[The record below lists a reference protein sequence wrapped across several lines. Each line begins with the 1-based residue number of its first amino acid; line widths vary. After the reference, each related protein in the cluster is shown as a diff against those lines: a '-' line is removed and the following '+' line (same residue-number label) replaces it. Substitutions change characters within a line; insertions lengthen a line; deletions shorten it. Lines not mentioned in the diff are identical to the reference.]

1 MKNFNE
7 TVHQLYR
14 SSSTLI
20 YMMRSQYLVIFL
32 IAVATLSC
40 RAPKD
45 EIVLRQIKDVVVD
58 SGSSP
63 KLKARAILYNPN
75 NTRIRLKKI
84 DVEIFIAGKKAGEV
98 NQDLKLTIPP
108 KDEFFV
114 DLEVLLSLKEIN
126 LADAIFGILGSK
138 KLQVEYK
145 GYLKISYHGLPM
157 KVPVDYKDEIRLK
170 F

>member
-1 MKNFNE
+1 MIRLR
-7 TVHQLYR
+7 HISIL
-14 SSSTLI
+14 
-20 YMMRSQYLVIFL
+20 L
-32 IAVATLSC
+32 IALMTLSC
-40 RAPKD
+40 TAPKD

-63 KLKARAILYNPN
+63 KLKARAILFNPN
-75 NTRIRLKKI
+75 DTRITLKKI
-84 DVEIFIAGKKAGEV
+84 DVEIFIAGKKAGAV
-98 NQDLKLTIPP
+98 NQDLKLVIPP
-108 KDEFFV
+108 KDEFFI

-126 LADAIFGILGSK
+126 LVDAIFGVLGTK

-145 GYLKISYHGLPM
+145 GYLKISYHGFPM

>member
-1 MKNFNE
+1 MKNFNRA
-7 TVHQLYR
+7 VHQLCRHY
-14 SSSTLI
+14 STSI
-20 YMMRSQYLVIFL
+20 TMRPQYIAFFL
-32 IAVATLSC
+32 LTMITLSC

-45 EIVLRQIKDVVVD
+45 EIVLRQIQDVVVD

-63 KLKARAILYNPN
+63 KLKARAVLYNPN
-75 NTRIRLKKI
+75 DTRIKLKKI
-84 DVEIFIAGKKAGEV
+84 DVEIFIGGKKAGAV
-98 NQDLKLTIPP
+98 NQDLKLIIPP

-126 LADAIFGILGSK
+126 LVDAIFGILGTK

-145 GYLKISYHGLPM
+145 GYLKVSYHGLPM
-157 KVPVDYKDEIRLK
+157 KVPVNYKDEIPLK